1 MATSEQAMQFMQQ
14 GLETGKSIPG
24 QSLTNDPEQPYN
36 WEKPSEFTNSKEAML
51 YVFET
56 LTTPES
62 AENTLMSIG
71 NGISIIDIAS
81 IVLYSGFLEG
91 KWNPDLMALLME
103 PTMYMLIALAEKADI
118 VYVLD
123 SQKEKDDEEID
134 SNKTLNAYT
143 KGIGALEEIKKQAV
157 GKINPQVVPA
167 EVREI
172 IEDVNLS
179 PSLLEKIEKEKST
192 SLLGRG

>member
-1 MATSEQAMQFMQQ
+1 
-14 GLETGKSIPG
+14 
-24 QSLTNDPEQPYN
+24 
-36 WEKPSEFTNSKEAML
+36 ML